1 MCTYKGK
8 RTQENKFFRHDQAII
23 FNRFF
28 LNDSTISWKSGE
40 EIAIAMSCTQKK
52 ISIMVT

>member
-8 RTQENKFFRHDQAII
+8 RTQETKFFRHDQAII
-23 FNRFF
+23 FNRVF